1 MRSNESYF
9 YDSAMLGKMEKLK
22 HMSLRPR
29 LNYFVVLEK
38 QQ

>member
-9 YDSAMLGKMEKLK
+9 YGLAMLGKTEKLK
-22 HMSLRPR
+22 HVSLMPR
-29 LNYFVVLEK
+29 LDHFAVLEE